1 MKIHMLSPPNTIA
14 IDAFSFEPCTQRTR
28 RFPTLFNKL
37 GYEVIYYGHAK
48 SDVDCEVVEIVT
60 DKQLEDIYGY
70 SSQNTSRL
78 SANYLESNSD
88 DPVYV
93 YANQKSTEEIEKRIE
108 YGDIISIPGF
118 GFWPLV
124 EQFDQNKYAL
134 VETSIGYP
142 RLTVKDFRVFQSY
155 THMALMCG
163 LAGTQS
169 PELSDAVIP
178 NFYDA
183 TSFEYCEDK
192 EDYCLYLGRLIESK
206 GLDIAIQLAQVCGFK
221 LKIAGT
227 GMRGKYLDNYELRY
241 EKVPE
246 NVEILGAV
254 EPKERNKLL
263 AKAKVLFL
271 PTLYTEAFGGVVPE
285 AHFSGTPTITTD
297 FGIFCFSNIH
307 GKTGY
312 KCKYFQE
319 FIWAYENIDRIDP
332 KDCLEHATANYT
344 IDGGA
349 SMYGVY
355 FDYINNVYNDDGF
368 YSSNFNHEEY
378 FLEGS

>member
-271 PTLYTEAFGGVVPE
+271 SPYCQGIILVTVLGLGLTFNRQELNHVSTPSKTNTG
-285 AHFSGTPTITTD
+285 FSPSCICCLTMLTNIKELFSALLISMILFLSFVIGQYIFILSVASWCSLQVDSTPL
-297 FGIFCFSNIH
+297 SQS
-307 GKTGY
+307 KT
-312 KCKYFQE
+312 
-319 FIWAYENIDRIDP
+319 
-332 KDCLEHATANYT
+332 
-344 IDGGA
+344 
-349 SMYGVY
+349 
-355 FDYINNVYNDDGF
+355 
-368 YSSNFNHEEY
+368 
-378 FLEGS
+378 